1 MTRIFISVSLLVMI
15 SFCSMQVLKVETE
28 KRALKADFVELSHI
42 KYGLFNVDEWK
53 IVIADII
60 DKKVRE
66 FEVTPEN
73 EKEIRKKTE
82 NILKELLNQAEV
94 LMEEENS
101 QEGLKGFFRQAVS
114 SFVVPFDKLR
124 ARIPEFS
131 NTIIKALKD
140 PQTKKDLQ
148 NYLVKKVDEFADETV
163 GKMDYTVFNQLLE
176 KYDAPDKTAAFTQIQ
191 DLREKADQKVQ
202 IFILLLAIAA
212 IILTVMVFLKNAG
225 IFETGVYT
233 LTAFVLLIAG
243 ITLPMIDIEATIS
256 SFTFLLLGEPVTFEN
271 QVLFF
276 QSKSILEVV
285 GILMQRGDIAL
296 SVVAFLI
303 FSFSILIPI
312 LKLVFSFVALARKR
326 TPKSKVAK
334 FIVFKS
340 GKWSMA
346 DVMVVALFMA
356 YIGFSGVINSQLT
369 QLERASGTLEV
380 FTTNNSTL
388 QLGFYLFT
396 AYSVVGLL
404 LASNLAKSIRNANPE
419 ETQNSESW
427 KEQ

>member
-1 MTRIFISVSLLVMI
+1 
-15 SFCSMQVLKVETE
+15 MQVYKTETE
-28 KRALKADFVELSHI
+28 KRVLKADYVELSHI

-82 NILKELLNQAEV
+82 TILKELLDQAEV
-94 LMEEENS
+94 LMEEENKR
-101 QEGLKGFFRQAVS
+101 EGIKGFFRQAVS

-124 ARIPEFS
+124 ERIPEFT
-131 NTIIKALKD
+131 NTIVKALKD
-140 PQTKKDLQ
+140 PQTKNDIK
-148 NYLVKKVDEFADETV
+148 NYLVEKVDEFADDTV
-163 GKMDYTVFNQLLE
+163 GKMDYSVFNMLLE
-176 KYDAPDKTAAFTQIQ
+176 KYHVDSKEAAFEQIDHQ
-191 DLREKADQKVQ
+191 RLAAEQKVQ
-202 IFILLLAIAA
+202 IFIWLLAIAA
-212 IILTVMVFLKNAG
+212 VMLTIMVFLKDAG
-225 IFETGVYT
+225 VFEMGVYT
-233 LTAFVLLIAG
+233 VTAFVLLVAG

-276 QSKSILEVV
+276 QSKSIMEVV
-285 GILMQRGDIAL
+285 AILMERGDAPL
-296 SVVAFLI
+296 AVVALLI

-312 LKLVFSFVALARKR
+312 LKLVFSFIALARKSSPH
-326 TPKSKVAK
+326 TKVGK

-388 QLGFYLFT
+388 QLGFFLFT

-404 LASNLAKSIRNANPE
+404 LSSNISKGIRNA
-419 ETQNSESW
+419 Q
-427 KEQ
+427 KEANEHD

>member
-1 MTRIFISVSLLVMI
+1 
-15 SFCSMQVLKVETE
+15 
-28 KRALKADFVELSHI
+28 
-42 KYGLFNVDEWK
+42 
-53 IVIADII
+53 
-60 DKKVRE
+60 
-66 FEVTPEN
+66 
-73 EKEIRKKTE
+73 
-82 NILKELLNQAEV
+82 
-94 LMEEENS
+94 
-101 QEGLKGFFRQAVS
+101 
-114 SFVVPFDKLR
+114 
-124 ARIPEFS
+124 
-131 NTIIKALKD
+131 
-140 PQTKKDLQ
+140 LQ
-148 NYLVKKVDEFADETV
+148 NYLVQKVDEFADDTV

-176 KYDAPDKTAAFTQIQ
+176 KYDAPDKTAAFVQIQ

>member
-1 MTRIFISVSLLVMI
+1 MTRPFISVSLLVMI
-15 SFCSMQVLKVETE
+15 FFCSMQVYKTETE
-28 KRALKADFVELSHI
+28 KRVLKADYVELSHI

-53 IVIADII
+53 VVIAEII

-66 FEVTPEN
+66 FEVTPQN
-73 EKEIRKKTE
+73 EKEIRRKTE
-82 NILKELLNQAEV
+82 NILKELLDQAEE
-94 LMEEENS
+94 LMQEENR

-114 SFVVPFDKLR
+114 DFVVPFDKLKK
-124 ARIPEFS
+124 RIPEFS

-148 NYLVKKVDEFADETV
+148 NYLVQKVDEFADQTV
-163 GKMDYTVFNQLLE
+163 GKMDYTVFNILLD
-176 KYDAPDKTAAFTQIQ
+176 KYEVTSKEEAFVKIE
-191 DLREKADQKVQ
+191 DLRNAADQRVR
-202 IFILLLAIAA
+202 IFIILLAIAA
-212 IILTVMVFLKNAG
+212 VMLTIMVFLKDAG
-225 IFETGVYT
+225 VFEMGVYT
-233 LTAFVLLIAG
+233 VTAFVLLVAG

-256 SFTFLLLGEPVTFEN
+256 SFTFLLMGEPVTFEN

-276 QSKSILEVV
+276 QSKSIMEVV
-285 GILMQRGDIAL
+285 GLLIQRGDAAL
-296 SVVAFLI
+296 AVVSLLI

-312 LKLVFSFVALARKR
+312 LKLVFSFIALARKR
-326 TPKSKVAK
+326 SPHTKVGK

-388 QLGFYLFT
+388 QLGFFLFT

-404 LASNLAKSIRNANPE
+404 LSSNISKGIRNA
-419 ETQNSESW
+419 QN
-427 KEQ
+427 EQNEHD

>member
-1 MTRIFISVSLLVMI
+1 
-15 SFCSMQVLKVETE
+15 MQVYKTETE
-28 KRALKADFVELSHI
+28 KRVLKADYVELSHI

-82 NILKELLNQAEV
+82 TILKELLDQAEV
-94 LMEEENS
+94 LMEEENKR
-101 QEGLKGFFRQAVS
+101 EGIKGFFRQAVS

-124 ARIPEFS
+124 ERIPEFT
-131 NTIIKALKD
+131 NTIVKALKD
-140 PQTKKDLQ
+140 PQTKNDIK
-148 NYLVKKVDEFADETV
+148 NYLVEKVDEFADDTV
-163 GKMDYTVFNQLLE
+163 GKMDYSVFNMLLE
-176 KYDAPDKTAAFTQIQ
+176 KYHVDSKEAAFEQIDHQ
-191 DLREKADQKVQ
+191 RLAAEQKVQ
-202 IFILLLAIAA
+202 IFIWLLAIAA
-212 IILTVMVFLKNAG
+212 VMLTIMVFLKDAG
-225 IFETGVYT
+225 VFEMGVYT
-233 LTAFVLLIAG
+233 VTAFVLLVAG

-276 QSKSILEVV
+276 QSKSIMEVV
-285 GILMQRGDIAL
+285 AILMERGDAPL
-296 SVVAFLI
+296 AVVALLI

-312 LKLVFSFVALARKR
+312 LKLVFSFIALARKR
-326 TPKSKVAK
+326 SPHTKVGK

-388 QLGFYLFT
+388 QLGFFLFT

-404 LASNLAKSIRNANPE
+404 LSSNISKGIRNA
-419 ETQNSESW
+419 Q
-427 KEQ
+427 KEANEHD

>member
-1 MTRIFISVSLLVMI
+1 
-15 SFCSMQVLKVETE
+15 MQVYKTETE
-28 KRALKADFVELSHI
+28 KRVLKADYVELSHI

-73 EKEIRKKTE
+73 EKEIRRKTE
-82 NILKELLNQAEV
+82 TILKELLDQAEV
-94 LMEEENS
+94 LMEEENKR
-101 QEGLKGFFRQAVS
+101 EGIKGFFRQAVS

-124 ARIPEFS
+124 ERIPEFT
-131 NTIIKALKD
+131 NTIVKALKD
-140 PQTKKDLQ
+140 PQTKNDIK
-148 NYLVKKVDEFADETV
+148 NYLVEKVDEFADDTV
-163 GKMDYTVFNQLLE
+163 GKMDYSVFNMLLE
-176 KYDAPDKTAAFTQIQ
+176 KYHVDSKEAAFEQIDHQ
-191 DLREKADQKVQ
+191 RLAAEQKVQ
-202 IFILLLAIAA
+202 IFIWLLAIAA
-212 IILTVMVFLKNAG
+212 VMLTIMVFLKDAG
-225 IFETGVYT
+225 VFEMGVYT
-233 LTAFVLLIAG
+233 VTAFVLLVAG

-276 QSKSILEVV
+276 QSKSIMEVV
-285 GILMQRGDIAL
+285 AILMERGDAPL
-296 SVVAFLI
+296 AVVALLI

-312 LKLVFSFVALARKR
+312 LKLVFSFIALARKSSPH
-326 TPKSKVAK
+326 TKVGK

-388 QLGFYLFT
+388 QLGFFLFT

-404 LASNLAKSIRNANPE
+404 LSSNISKGIRNA
-419 ETQNSESW
+419 Q
-427 KEQ
+427 KEANEHD

>member
-1 MTRIFISVSLLVMI
+1 
-15 SFCSMQVLKVETE
+15 
-28 KRALKADFVELSHI
+28 
-42 KYGLFNVDEWK
+42 
-53 IVIADII
+53 
-60 DKKVRE
+60 
-66 FEVTPEN
+66 
-73 EKEIRKKTE
+73 
-82 NILKELLNQAEV
+82 
-94 LMEEENS
+94 
-101 QEGLKGFFRQAVS
+101 
-114 SFVVPFDKLR
+114 
-124 ARIPEFS
+124 
-131 NTIIKALKD
+131 
-140 PQTKKDLQ
+140 
-148 NYLVKKVDEFADETV
+148 
-163 GKMDYTVFNQLLE
+163 
-176 KYDAPDKTAAFTQIQ
+176 
-191 DLREKADQKVQ
+191 
-202 IFILLLAIAA
+202 
-212 IILTVMVFLKNAG
+212 
-225 IFETGVYT
+225 
-233 LTAFVLLIAG
+233 
-243 ITLPMIDIEATIS
+243 
-256 SFTFLLLGEPVTFEN
+256 
-271 QVLFF
+271 
-276 QSKSILEVV
+276 
-285 GILMQRGDIAL
+285 MQRGDIAL
-296 SVVAFLI
+296 GVVAFLI

-404 LASNLAKSIRNANPE
+404 LASNLAKAIRNANPE